1 MMPLRL
7 PWQFPAMTKS
17 ISALIVSM
25 NAAAGAPEWL
35 HLLPAEK
42 SFGGVDGRGPYV
54 VEDREEMVSRFNAAG
69 SKIPV
74 DENHSIDLAGK
85 SGHPS
90 PARGWIVEMQARA
103 DGVWGRVEW
112 TVEGRALV
120 EGKAY
125 GYLSPVL
132 LHTAAKP
139 HRVDRILRVA
149 LTNEPNLASLKSLH
163 SQEEQTMLEEL
174 RKVFGLP
181 ETADE
186 AAVLAAVTSAHAA
199 NTAHT
204 ALMARV
210 AEAAGVATDAGG
222 DALVTAIQ
230 AKATAGGD
238 DADRAQLVN
247 QVTSLQSQ
255 LTTLATTTAK
265 DKATTTIEAAIEAG
279 KLVPALR
286 EHMIARHMKNP
297 ADVESELAL
306 MPSLHAGGLGKR
318 PAPKAGEPAR
328 TEEDDKILAMMG
340 VDAAA
345 YDATA
350 KSLFGKEA

>member
-1 MMPLRL
+1 
-7 PWQFPAMTKS
+7 
-17 ISALIVSM
+17 M

-54 VEDREEMVSRFNAAG
+54 VEDRQALVDQFNSTG
-69 SKIPV
+69 TKIPV
-74 DENHSIDLAGK
+74 DENHSIDRAGK

-90 PARGWIVEMQARA
+90 PARGWIVEFQARA

-112 TVEGRALV
+112 TA
-120 EGKAY
+120 EGKALVDGKSY

-132 LHTAAKP
+132 LHTVAKP
-139 HRVDRILRVA
+139 YRVNKILRVA
-149 LTNEPNLASLKSLH
+149 LTNDPNLASLTSLH
-163 SQEEQTMLEEL
+163 SQEEQPMLEEL
-174 RKVFGLP
+174 RKALGLP

-186 AAVLAAVTSAHAA
+186 AAVLAAVTSAHVA

-204 ALMARV
+204 ALMSRV
-210 AEAAGVATDAGG
+210 AEAAGVGADAGG

-230 AKATAGGD
+230 AKAVASGD
-238 DADRAQLVN
+238 DSDKAQLVT
-247 QVTSLQSQ
+247 QITSLQNQ
-255 LTTLATTTAK
+255 LTTLATSTAK
-265 DKATTTIEAAIEAG
+265 DKAVNVIEAAIEGG
-279 KLVPALR
+279 KVVPALR

-318 PAPKAGEPAR
+318 PAPKSGEPAR
-328 TEEDDKILAMMG
+328 TDEDDKILAMMG
-340 VDAAA
+340 VDAVA

>member
-1 MMPLRL
+1 MN
-7 PWQFPAMTKS
+7 KS

-42 SFGGVDGRGPYV
+42 TFGGVDGRGPYV
-54 VEDREEMVSRFNAAG
+54 VEDREALASRFNAAG

-112 TVEGRALV
+112 TAEGKALV

-132 LHTAAKP
+132 LHTVAKP
-139 HRVDRILRVA
+139 HRVDKILRVA

-174 RKVFGLP
+174 RKALGLP
-181 ETADE
+181 ETTDE
-186 AAVLAAVTSAHAA
+186 AAVIAAVTSAHAA
-199 NTAHT
+199 VTAHT
-204 ALMARV
+204 ALMSRIT
-210 AEAAGVATDAGG
+210 EAAGVDSGTAG

-230 AKATAGGD
+230 TKVAVAAD
-238 DADRAQLVN
+238 DADRTQLVN

-265 DKATTTIEAAIEAG
+265 DKAVNVIEAAIEAG

-286 EHMIARHMKNP
+286 DHMIARHMKNP
-297 ADVESELAL
+297 ADVEAELAL

-318 PAPKAGEPAR
+318 PAPKSGETAR

>member
-1 MMPLRL
+1 
-7 PWQFPAMTKS
+7 
-17 ISALIVSM
+17 M

-54 VEDREEMVSRFNAAG
+54 VEDREALVAQFNSTG
-69 SKIPV
+69 TKIPV

-112 TVEGRALV
+112 TAEGKALV

-139 HRVDRILRVA
+139 YRVDKVLRVA

-174 RKVFGLP
+174 RKALGLP

-186 AAVLAAVTSAHAA
+186 AAVIAAVTSAHAA
-199 NTAHT
+199 NTVHT

-210 AEAAGVATDAGG
+210 AEAAGVGADAGG
-222 DALVTAIQ
+222 DALVTAVQ
-230 AKATAGGD
+230 AKAVASGD
-238 DADRAQLVN
+238 DSDKAQLVT
-247 QVTSLQSQ
+247 QITSLQSQ
-255 LTTLATTTAK
+255 LTTLATSTAK
-265 DKATTTIEAAIEAG
+265 DKAVNVIEAAIEGG
-279 KLVPALR
+279 KVVPALR

-318 PAPKAGEPAR
+318 PAPKSGEAVR
-328 TEEDDKILAMMG
+328 TDEDDKILAMMG
-340 VDAAA
+340 VDAVA

>member
-1 MMPLRL
+1 M
-7 PWQFPAMTKS
+7 
-17 ISALIVSM
+17 SM
-25 NAAAGAPEWL
+25 NATSGGAPEWL

-42 SFGGVDGRGPYV
+42 SFTGMDRRGPYI
-54 VEDREEMVSRFNAAG
+54 VEDASALVARFNSAG
-69 SKIPV
+69 TKIPV

-112 TVEGRALV
+112 TETGKALV
-120 EGKAY
+120 EDKAY

-132 LHTAAKP
+132 LHTAGRP
-139 HRVDRILRVA
+139 WRVFTIQRVS
-149 LTNEPNLASLKSLH
+149 LTNDPNLSSLKSLH
-163 SQEEQTMLEEL
+163 SQEDQTMLEEL
-174 RKVFGLP
+174 RKALGLP

-186 AAVLAAVTSAHAA
+186 AAVLAAATSAHVA
-199 NTAHT
+199 NAEHV

-210 AEAAGVATDAGG
+210 AEAAGVAADAGG

-230 AKATAGGD
+230 TKASAGGD

-247 QVTSLQSQ
+247 QVKSLQSQ

-265 DKATTTIEAAIEAG
+265 DKAVTTIEAAIEAG

-306 MPSLHAGGLGKR
+306 MPSLHTGGLGNR
-318 PAPKAGEPAR
+318 PAPKAGETAR

-350 KSLFGKEA
+350 KSLFRKEA